1 MKKSKKPRAPKT
13 PTDFRPATQQ
23 WIKQIREAWDLEEHQ
38 KRILLA
44 AAEAWDRHEEARELL
59 ARHGLTYKNKHG
71 DIKPHPAVAIE
82 RDSRLAFVRCVREL
96 NLDAEPPESRPPG
109 LKFSGKKGGCDA

>member
-1 MKKSKKPRAPKT
+1 MKKPKNST
-13 PTDFRPATQQ
+13 EFRPATQR
-23 WIKQIREAWDLEEHQ
+23 WIRQIREAWDLEDHQ
-38 KRILLA
+38 ERILLA

-96 NLDAEPPESRPPG
+96 NLDAEPPESRPPA
-109 LKFSGKKGGCDA
+109 LKFGGKKGGHNA